1 MLIALSTPSPNLA
14 IFLTNLGLAQPVH
27 SERTGV
33 DNHLALMAPCW
44 GFFVA
49 FTLHL
54 QERR

>member
-1 MLIALSTPSPNLA
+1 MLIAVSTPLFVSKLA
-14 IFLTNLGLAQPVH
+14 PYFK
-27 SERTGV
+27 SEGASV
-33 DNHLALMAPCW
+33 CNQLALMAPCW